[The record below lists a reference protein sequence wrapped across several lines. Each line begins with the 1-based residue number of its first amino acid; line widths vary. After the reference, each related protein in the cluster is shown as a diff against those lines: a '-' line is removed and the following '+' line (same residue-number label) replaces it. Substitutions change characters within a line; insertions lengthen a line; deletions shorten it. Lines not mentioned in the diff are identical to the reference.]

1 MVNQVF
7 ITHMKD
13 IFLKILHSL
22 SLFIFIFTSMEIVEW
37 KIKSNNAAKI
47 TKYLIMFVSTCMKK

>member
-22 SLFIFIFTSMEIVEW
+22 SLFIFI
-37 KIKSNNAAKI
+37 
-47 TKYLIMFVSTCMKK
+47 YLNGNSWVKN